1 MPMEIFKCFK
11 LIKLVD
17 YRSWQDRRQSIFC
30 PHLHFLDHGEAIKR
44 DQLLA
49 ILGIHVI
56 PHIYE
61 AHFNHLELAIPLLEQ
76 QVPLRLVLLLDAFYL
91 PRVLVDQCLRLNH

>member
-1 MPMEIFKCFK
+1 VIK
-11 LIKLVD
+11 LIKLAD
-17 YRSWQDRRQSIFC
+17 YRSWHNRRQSIFG

-49 ILGIHVI
+49 ILCVHVI
-56 PHIYE
+56 PHVDK

-76 QVPLRLVLLLDAFYL
+76 RVPLRLVLLLDAFYFFC
-91 PRVLVDQCLRLNH
+91 VLLNQRLRLYH